1 MHEMEHLVDATLGGG
16 HATGIH
22 AGDDV
27 HHVFRQRGLELAD
40 DLAAAHDADGGL
52 TGDQAEHV
60 EIDVFLILDLDD
72 VLRAVQVAVGVHDER
87 QPRLG
92 RVDFQVFENLQ
103 RGSGRHMVDNDAVLN
118 AGDFHQA

>member
-1 MHEMEHLVDATLGGG
+1 MFTTCSGSV
-16 HATGIH
+16 
-22 AGDDV
+22 
-27 HHVFRQRGLELAD
+27 GLELAD

-92 RVDFQVFENLQ
+92 RIDLQVLQ
-103 RGSGRHMVDNDAVLN
+103 HLERGAGGHMVDDDAVLN